1 MYKWVYMVAT
11 QMFKEKHVKYYHTIL
26 NATSD
31 RDFIEK
37 RVKNATSYRLTAGT
51 KKNHKNKRMAH

>member
-1 MYKWVYMVAT
+1 
-11 QMFKEKHVKYYHTIL
+11 MFKEKHVKYYHTIL